1 MNMKTKL
8 ITLLVIAMASVNA
21 MYAQTFN
28 IKVGDIYYKFDTI
41 NQTAM
46 ASYRGMSYFYN
57 NYSGDLTIPAS
68 VTYNEKSYR
77 VVAIDGCAFFNCPN
91 LTSLSMPN
99 SIKSIGS
106 GAFSNCSGLTSITIP
121 DSVTSIGSEAFKYCS
136 GLTSI
141 TIPDNVTRIEEYTFC
156 NCSGLTSAV
165 IGDSIT
171 VIGDYAFDGC
181 SALTSV
187 TIGNG
192 VTDIGNY
199 AFQNCPNIETLT
211 LGNSLKSIGWKAFYG
226 CTKLT
231 NVELPNSLTTIRK
244 EAFRDCSGLISIA
257 IPDSVTIIELAAF
270 QGCTGLTNVSFGKAL
285 WSIGPNAFDGCIG
298 LTTVTL
304 HEKIAD
310 IENKAFYGCTG
321 LTSITCEAQTPPGMG
336 ADVFGACDNFT
347 AFYIPCGTMQEYYY
361 TNTWVKY
368 RNFIKYPA
376 LEYTV
381 TGEVNDTEAGSVV
394 VPTTACDSLVVTAVP
409 TDDTYIFVQ
418 WSDGNT
424 DNPRSF
430 ELTQDT
436 TFTAQFA
443 RNVRI
448 ITWQNDDS
456 TILEIDTVI
465 YGKYPTYYGPVP
477 TKASTAEFRY
487 FFKGWSPEIVPATV
501 DATYTATYEASR
513 ITYMIKWFNYD
524 HYLLSERYEEYGQI
538 PEYKANPPT
547 RPATAEFTYT
557 FAGWD
562 PEPVP
567 VTGQAQY
574 VATYTE
580 TRNSYT
586 ITWINYDGVI
596 LDQDTLEYGQLPAHE
611 APTKPATAQYTYI
624 ASWSPEIVNV
634 TGNATYTVTLDSIV
648 NKYTITFMNGEEE
661 LQSTEFE
668 YGATPVYSGATPAK
682 PEDAQYTYTFKGWD
696 REIVDVTGDATY
708 TATFTPTIRRYYVT
722 FLLNDGSLWS
732 YQDWEYGEMPSFEE
746 DPPYIPTFE
755 TEEAEL
761 HYIYTFTGWQPE
773 LVPVVGEATYTATYS
788 STPRKYTIIFYDDDL
803 TTVLCEDEWEYGT
816 MPSCDAPSKEDEHFI
831 YTFAGWTPEVVPA
844 EWDAIYVATYT
855 KTPKSEGF
863 EDISSED
870 IAPRKVIIDSQ
881 IFILRGDKTYTLQ
894 GQEVK

>member
-1 MNMKTKL
+1 MKTKL

-21 MYAQTFN
+21 MYAQTSY
-28 IKVGDIYYKFDTI
+28 IKVGDLYYNLDTI
-41 NQTAM
+41 NQTA
-46 ASYRGMSYFYN
+46 AVSSVDG
-57 NYSGDLTIPAS
+57 SGDLTIPAS
-68 VTYNEKSYR
+68 VTYQEKSYP
-77 VVAIDGCAFFNCPN
+77 VVAIDERAFSNRHGI
-91 LTSLSMPN
+91 TSISIPN
-99 SIKSIGS
+99 SVKSIGEW
-106 GAFSNCSGLTSITIP
+106 AFSNCSELTSITIP
-121 DSVTSIGSEAFKYCS
+121 NSVTSIGSYAFYRCF

-141 TIPDNVTRIEEYTFC
+141 TIPDNVTRIEEYTFY
-156 NCSGLTSAV
+156 NCTGLTSAV
-165 IGDSIT
+165 IGDNIT
-171 VIGDYAFDGC
+171 VIGQYAFNGC
-181 SALTSV
+181 SALTNV

-192 VTDIGNY
+192 VTDIERY
-199 AFQNCPNIETLT
+199 AFLNCPNIENLL
-211 LGNSLKSIGWKAFYG
+211 LGNSLKNIGRQAFYG
-226 CTKLT
+226 CAKLT
-231 NVELPNSLTTIRK
+231 NVELPNSLTTIRQ
-244 EAFRDCSGLISIA
+244 EAFRDCSGLTSIS

-270 QGCTGLTNVSFGKAL
+270 YNCTGLTNVSFGKAL
-285 WSIGPNAFDGCIG
+285 WSIGPTAFDGCIG

-304 HEKIAD
+304 HENIAD
-310 IENKAFYGCTG
+310 IENNAFYGCTG
-321 LTSITCEAQTPPGMG
+321 LTSVTCEAQNPPGMG
-336 ADVFGACDNFT
+336 SDVFGACENFT
-347 AFYIPCGTMQEYYY
+347 AVYIPCGSMQAYYDSQAWR
-361 TNTWVKY
+361 NY
-368 RNFIKYPA
+368 RNFLKYPA
-376 LEYTV
+376 LEYSV
-381 TGEVNDTEAGSVV
+381 TGEMNDTEAGSVI

-456 TILEIDTVI
+456 TILKIDSVI
-465 YGKYPTYYGPVP
+465 YGRYPVYSGSRP
-477 TKASTAEFRY
+477 TKASTAEFWY
-487 FFKGWSPEIVPATV
+487 NFKAWSPEIVPATV
-501 DATYTATYEASR
+501 DATYTATYDAYR
-513 ITYMIKWFNYD
+513 NTHMIKWFNYD
-524 HYLLSERYEEYGQI
+524 YTLLSERYEEYGKI

-574 VATYTE
+574 VAKYTE

-668 YGATPVYSGATPAK
+668 YGATPVYSGATPTK

-788 STPRKYTIIFYDDDL
+788 STPRKYTIIFYDDNL